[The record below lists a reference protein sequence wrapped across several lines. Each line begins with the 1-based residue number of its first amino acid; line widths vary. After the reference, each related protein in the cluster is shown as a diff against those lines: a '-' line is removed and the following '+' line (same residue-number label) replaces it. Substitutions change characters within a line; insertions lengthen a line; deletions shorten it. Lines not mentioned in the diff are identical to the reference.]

1 MNQTYAAE
9 AKRATSFTGEKVDAD
24 GRWTLRVLVYFVRN
38 SLARV
43 KVVYRVVEQ
52 QSLGVYNK
60 QYTVLAHIQTVR
72 PYRLLTVTELNII
85 DEFLANLTC
94 FDAEA
99 HRRLDPDQSILSQ
112 VEEAGGTTVGLE

>member
-24 GRWTLRVLVYFVRN
+24 GRWTLCVLVDFVRN

-52 QSLGVYNK
+52 QSLRVYNQ
-60 QYTVLAHIQTVR
+60 QYTALAHIKTVQQ
-72 PYRLLTVTELNII
+72 Y
-85 DEFLANLTC
+85 
-94 FDAEA
+94 
-99 HRRLDPDQSILSQ
+99 
-112 VEEAGGTTVGLE
+112 